1 VEETAEFLRDQGI
14 NALPYH
20 AGLSGERRQKNQ
32 ARFQREDGVVI
43 VATIAF
49 GMGIDKPDVR
59 FVAHLDLPKS
69 IEGYYQET
77 GRAGRDGLQADAWM
91 TYGLQDVVQLRR
103 MLDESEAPAP
113 QKRIQIGKLDA
124 MLGLC
129 ETSDC
134 RRVRLLSYFGEE
146 SNNCG
151 NCDTC
156 LNPPHSF
163 DGTVAAQQLLSCV
176 HRTGQMFGAMH
187 VIDVLR
193 GEQSDKILHWRH
205 TELSTYGIGRDRSAV
220 EWRAIVR
227 QCVSLGLLS
236 VDHAAYG
243 SLRLTTSARPVLRG
257 ERQITLR
264 QLRKEGRVGRQK
276 SRGAS
281 APALSASAEEL
292 FGRLRAWRLDA
303 AREHGVPA
311 YVIFHD
317 ATLMEIATVAPRST
331 ASLRTVSGV
340 GAKKLQAYGPD
351 IVRIVNEIH
360 GGAREVRG
368 GVREVREGAG
378 EIRGGAGGM

>member
-1 VEETAEFLRDQGI
+1 
-14 NALPYH
+14 
-20 AGLSGERRQKNQ
+20 
-32 ARFQREDGVVI
+32 
-43 VATIAF
+43 
-49 GMGIDKPDVR
+49 
-59 FVAHLDLPKS
+59 
-69 IEGYYQET
+69 
-77 GRAGRDGLQADAWM
+77 
-91 TYGLQDVVQLRR
+91 
-103 MLDESEAPAP
+103 
-113 QKRIQIGKLDA
+113 
-124 MLGLC
+124 
-129 ETSDC
+129 
-134 RRVRLLSYFGEE
+134 
-146 SNNCG
+146 
-151 NCDTC
+151 
-156 LNPPHSF
+156 
-163 DGTVAAQQLLSCV
+163 
-176 HRTGQMFGAMH
+176 MFGAMH